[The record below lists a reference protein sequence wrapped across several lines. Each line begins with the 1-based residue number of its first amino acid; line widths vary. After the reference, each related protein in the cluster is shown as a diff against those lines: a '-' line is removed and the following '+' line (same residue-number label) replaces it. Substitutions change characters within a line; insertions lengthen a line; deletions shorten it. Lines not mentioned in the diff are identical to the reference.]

1 MSKKLQIYNIRNIQ
15 IILDS
20 DLAEYF
26 DIKTKVFNQT
36 VKRHLSKF
44 TEDSLFKPTKEE
56 MEIIKN
62 QIESNDNSVTSND
75 DFVTSKKGSGGRRYS
90 PFVFSKQG
98 VEILCKTLK
107 KEIDIDALFNISKIV
122 TKENLGS
129 KIHNIRGVQ
138 VMLDFELA
146 QLYQVET
153 KVLNQAVKRNLN
165 RFPSRFRF
173 QINKEEMNELVTIC
187 DQFKTLKHSYNLPF
201 VFTERGVAMLAA
213 ILQSEIAIDM
223 SIQIMDAFVDNK
235 KFINDNSNLFKRI
248 GNIEEKLLEND
259 SKFNKI
265 FNTIESNENPL
276 QGIFY
281 DGEMFDAYALLSKII
296 RKAKKSMI
304 IIDNYIDES
313 TLLLFTKRNKNVK
326 VTFYTKK
333 ITKILK
339 QDLEKHNS
347 QYPPVEIKKI
357 YTSHDRFLILDNNKV
372 YHFGASL
379 KDLGK
384 YWFAFSE
391 LQMDAQDILEKL

>member
-15 IILDS
+15 IIVDS

-62 QIESNDNSVTSND
+62 QIISNDNSVTSND

-98 VEILCKTLK
+98 VKILCEVLK
-107 KEIDIDALFNISKIV
+107 KEINIDALFNISELV

-129 KIHNIRGVQ
+129 KIHNIRGTQ

-173 QINKEEMNELVTIC
+173 KINKEEMN
-187 DQFKTLKHSYNLPF
+187 
-201 VFTERGVAMLAA
+201 
-213 ILQSEIAIDM
+213 
-223 SIQIMDAFVDNK
+223 
-235 KFINDNSNLFKRI
+235 
-248 GNIEEKLLEND
+248 
-259 SKFNKI
+259 
-265 FNTIESNENPL
+265 
-276 QGIFY
+276 
-281 DGEMFDAYALLSKII
+281 
-296 RKAKKSMI
+296 
-304 IIDNYIDES
+304 
-313 TLLLFTKRNKNVK
+313 
-326 VTFYTKK
+326 
-333 ITKILK
+333 
-339 QDLEKHNS
+339 
-347 QYPPVEIKKI
+347 
-357 YTSHDRFLILDNNKV
+357 
-372 YHFGASL
+372 
-379 KDLGK
+379 
-384 YWFAFSE
+384 
-391 LQMDAQDILEKL
+391 